1 MKQFWLGLGLL
12 AAMLLSGIWVTGKM
26 HRVHEPAAAKL
37 RQASQYAL
45 AEDWEKAIQM
55 STDTRKNWE
64 ENRRLTASVVNH
76 QPMDEI
82 DALFSQLQIYESS
95 RDRISFSAACAH
107 LSELLDALH
116 QEQGFYWWN
125 LL

>member
-12 AAMLLSGIWVTGKM
+12 AAMLLAGIWVTGKM
-26 HRVHEPAAAKL
+26 HRIHEPAAAQMQ
-37 RQASQYAL
+37 QASQHAL
-45 AEDWEKAIQM
+45 AGDWEKAGQM
-55 STDTRKNWE
+55 HMDARKNWE
-64 ENRRLTASVVNH
+64 ENRHLTASIVNH
-76 QPMDEI
+76 GPMDEI
-82 DALFSQLQIYESS
+82 DALFSQLEVYENS
-95 RDRISFSAACAH
+95 RDKVSYSAACAR